1 MNNINNDLISRQ
13 QAIDAVKKNTFRL
26 TFAKEQNCEGHV
38 AWSANAV
45 YSDLMEEALLDLP
58 SVQLDTTS
66 SDYISRQEALNLFP
80 DDNLHWDTNEGY
92 FAPHYART
100 LLRNLPSAQ
109 PECKVGKWILGKSWS
124 EGAGMGESYGHYWKC
139 NQCNNIV
146 KGDWSQCGDN
156 FCSNCGADM
165 RGDKY
170 ETN

>member
-1 MNNINNDLISRQ
+1 MADLIDRQ
-13 QAIDAVKKNTFRL
+13 MTIDALCKSECGWNNAECRHKDDTDFCVTCDNVKIIK
-26 TFAKEQNCEGHV
+26 
-38 AWSANAV
+38 S
-45 YSDLMEEALLDLP
+45 LP
-58 SVQLDTTS
+58 SIQS
-66 SDYISRQEALNLFP
+66 ER
-80 DDNLHWDTNEGY
+80 
-92 FAPHYART
+92 
-100 LLRNLPSAQ
+100 
-109 PECKVGKWILGKSWS
+109 KVGKWIRGKSWS